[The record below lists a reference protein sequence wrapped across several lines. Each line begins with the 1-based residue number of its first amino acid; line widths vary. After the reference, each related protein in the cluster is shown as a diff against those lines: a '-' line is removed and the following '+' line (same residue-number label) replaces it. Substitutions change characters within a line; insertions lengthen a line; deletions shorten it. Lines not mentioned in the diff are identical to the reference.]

1 MYVRFVAPNVERE
14 WREMARRSRSG
25 LGRPPVPEEH
35 KKECLT
41 CYIPVRVI
49 ERLGEIAE
57 DRRTSRNKLV
67 AQVLG
72 EFVEAIDRGRPWADG
87 GRERAGGRESGAARA
102 RGRPGIRGA
111 GRWGAVED
119 GP

>member
-1 MYVRFVAPNVERE
+1 
-14 WREMARRSRSG
+14 MARRSRSG

-57 DRRTSRNKLV
+57 GRRTSRNKLT
-67 AQVLG
+67 AQVLS
-72 EFVEAIDRGRPWADG
+72 EFVEAIDRDRPGTG
-87 GRERAGGRESGAARA
+87 GDRERAGGRESGAEGA
-102 RGRPGIRGA
+102 RGGPGIRGA

-119 GP
+119 EP